1 MASLL
6 RVPEVAAGATEAV
19 LSEWLVEENA
29 PFVAGEPIVMIE
41 TEKAVVEV
49 EAEIDAVVLRK
60 LVAGGS
66 TVEVGSPMALVGAA
80 DEANADLDQIL
91 ADLGIGKVEEKAA
104 PARRDVP
111 ERAPATAGAGAAREP
126 MGATH
131 AAPEP
136 ETAPEP
142 DVARPSADGDTGP
155 GRRFITPIARRL
167 LRDAGLKPEDVR
179 PSGPNGRIV
188 RKDVERAI
196 ETSRQ
201 QGQAAAVSELQPL
214 TPAEPAPARPA
225 ADRTSAAGYEDI
237 PHSRLRRAV
246 AGRLLASK
254 QSIPHFYVK
263 RTVRID
269 ALLQLRSQLNE
280 VSAQKISVND
290 LVIRAVA
297 AAHVRV
303 PEANVIW
310 TEDHLRRF
318 ESVDIAVA
326 IASDRGLVTPVL
338 RSVEKATPSAIASQ
352 VRAYVQQADDGKLQ
366 QRDLEGGSISVTNL
380 GMYGVEEFAAIINP
394 PQSAILA
401 VGAGHPEPV
410 VVNGAVEVG
419 TVMSLVLS
427 VDHRAIDGALAAQWL
442 GALVTIIEQP
452 LHLLA

>member
-201 QGQAAAVSELQPL
+201 QGQAAAVSEPQPL

-352 VRAYVQQADDGKLQ
+352 VRAYVQQANDGKLQ

>member
-1 MASLL
+1 
-6 RVPEVAAGATEAV
+6 
-19 LSEWLVEENA
+19 
-29 PFVAGEPIVMIE
+29 VMIE

-201 QGQAAAVSELQPL
+201 QGQAAAVSEPQPL

>member
-1 MASLL
+1 
-6 RVPEVAAGATEAV
+6 
-19 LSEWLVEENA
+19 
-29 PFVAGEPIVMIE
+29 
-41 TEKAVVEV
+41 
-49 EAEIDAVVLRK
+49 
-60 LVAGGS
+60 
-66 TVEVGSPMALVGAA
+66 
-80 DEANADLDQIL
+80 
-91 ADLGIGKVEEKAA
+91 
-104 PARRDVP
+104 
-111 ERAPATAGAGAAREP
+111 

-136 ETAPEP
+136 ETAPEH
-142 DVARPSADGDTGP
+142 DVVRPSADGDTGP
-155 GRRFITPIARRL
+155 GRRFITPIARRM
-167 LRDAGLKPEDVR
+167 LRDAGLRPEDVH

-188 RKDVERAI
+188 RRDVERAI
-196 ETSRQ
+196 EASR
-201 QGQAAAVSELQPL
+201 QGQAAAVSEPRPV
-214 TPAEPAPARPA
+214 TPPEPTAARPA
-225 ADRTSAAGYEDI
+225 ADRTSSAGYEDI

-246 AGRLLASK
+246 AGRLLESK

-269 ALLQLRSQLNE
+269 ALLQLRSQLND

-338 RSVEKATPSAIASQ
+338 RSVEKATPSAIAGQ
-352 VRAYVQQADDGKLQ
+352 VRAYVQQANDGKLQ

-410 VVNGAVEVG
+410 VVNGVVEVG

-442 GALVTIIEQP
+442 GALVTVIEQP

>member
-60 LVAGGS
+60 LVPGGS

-80 DEANADLDQIL
+80 DEANADLDQLL
-91 ADLGIGKVEEKAA
+91 ADLGVGKVEEKAA
-104 PARRDVP
+104 PVRRDVP
-111 ERAPATAGAGAAREP
+111 ERAPAAAASAAPREP

-136 ETAPEP
+136 ETAPER
-142 DVARPSADGDTGP
+142 DVVRPSADGDTGP
-155 GRRFITPIARRL
+155 GRRFITPIARRM
-167 LRDAGLKPEDVR
+167 LRDAGLRPEDVH

-188 RKDVERAI
+188 RRDVERAI

-201 QGQAAAVSELQPL
+201 GQAAAVSEPQPV
-214 TPAEPAPARPA
+214 TPAEPSPARPA
-225 ADRTSAAGYEDI
+225 ADRLSSTGYEDI

-246 AGRLLASK
+246 ASRLLASK

-269 ALLQLRSQLNE
+269 ALLQLRSQLND

-338 RSVEKATPSAIASQ
+338 RSVEKATPSAIAGQ
-352 VRAYVQQADDGKLQ
+352 VRAYVQQANDGKLQ

-410 VVNGAVEVG
+410 VVNGVVEVG

-442 GALVTIIEQP
+442 GALVTVIEQP

>member
-49 EAEIDAVVLRK
+49 EAEMDAVVLRK
-60 LVAGGS
+60 LVPGGS

-111 ERAPATAGAGAAREP
+111 ERAPMTADSGAPSQP

-142 DVARPSADGDTGP
+142 DVVRPSADGDTGP
-155 GRRFITPIARRL
+155 GRRFITPIARRM
-167 LRDAGLKPEDVR
+167 LRDAGLRPEDVH

-196 ETSRQ
+196 ETSRHQ
-201 QGQAAAVSELQPL
+201 RQAAAVSEPQPL
-214 TPAEPAPARPA
+214 TPAEPSPARPA
-225 ADRTSAAGYEDI
+225 ADRSSSTGYEDI

-352 VRAYVQQADDGKLQ
+352 VRAYVQQANDGKLQ

-410 VVNGAVEVG
+410 VVNGVVEVG

-452 LHLLA
+452 LYLLA